1 MKNTM
6 KKLLFLLISGAFCSN
21 FYSQSLK
28 FQECG
33 TDELMKKHYERY
45 PEEKAQDDAFNLKL
59 SKMIKSGKLASKLNN
74 QVYEIPIV
82 VHVVGDG
89 SAVGTTNNK
98 SDADIIAWVN
108 YTNGVFAG
116 NSTSGMSG
124 TSAILPVKFVFATK
138 DPSCNA
144 TNGIN
149 RINASGLPKYV
160 SGGVNNDNT
169 TNAVTAS
176 EITTMG
182 MWDTSKYYNIYVV
195 KKLTSNAGGLNG
207 FAYYPG
213 GSNDYAFMA
222 TSASA
227 VNAQTLAHEFG
238 HALGLRHT
246 HQGYNETT
254 GDCPVNADC
263 TLEGDLVC
271 DTEPMKSLYHSTVP
285 QSCQTGQINPCTSQL
300 YNGGERNVMAYTYCF
315 RNLFTQ
321 GQADRATAQLLQYR
335 QSLINSQVASTATI
349 NNSSTL
355 TNACTPAS
363 ITNPGGYN
371 VGITSVK
378 FGNIN
383 NYSSNY
389 KQAVNNFYENFTG
402 TYCSGISKTT
412 IPQNSATTL
421 TVAPGTNNSHIIK
434 AYIDYNNDG
443 QFSETTELVLNQSG
457 VTTGS
462 FATAQV
468 TPPANAVTNTPLRMR
483 VIGEFNGTAVTAC
496 YTPKYGQVEDYSV
509 IIETQ
514 ALLAVENAGLKNSS
528 VIFKD
533 ENFVSVRSNAKISS
547 VHIYDASGRLLLR
560 KTDIKSSEFKYPVD
574 QKNIIITA
582 TAVLE
587 DGKVITKKLKF

>member
-1 MKNTM
+1 
-6 KKLLFLLISGAFCSN
+6 
-21 FYSQSLK
+21 
-28 FQECG
+28 
-33 TDELMKKHYERY
+33 MKKHYERY
-45 PEEKAQDDAFNLKL
+45 PEEKAQDDAFNLEL

-116 NSTSGMSG
+116 SSASGRSG
-124 TSAILPVKFVFATK
+124 TSSILPVKFVFAVK
-138 DPSCNA
+138 DPTCNA

-149 RINASGLPKYV
+149 RINASNLPKYV

-176 EITTMG
+176 EITAMG

-195 KKLTSNAGGLNG
+195 KKLTSNSGGLNG

-213 GSNDYAFMA
+213 GSKDYAFMA

-254 GDCPVNADC
+254 GDCPSNTDC
-263 TLEGDLVC
+263 TLDGDLVC
-271 DTEPMKSLYHSTVP
+271 DTEPMKSLYHSSVP
-285 QSCQTGQINPCTSQL
+285 HSCQTGQINPCTSQL

-335 QSLINSQVASTATI
+335 QSLINSSVATI
-349 NNSSTL
+349 TNNSAVL
-355 TNACTPAS
+355 ANACTPAS
-363 ITNPGGYN
+363 ITNPGSYN

-378 FGNIN
+378 FGSIN
-383 NYSSNY
+383 NYSSNF
-389 KQAVNNFYENFTG
+389 KQASNNFYENFTG
-402 TYCSGISKTT
+402 TYCYGISKTT
-412 IPQNSATTL
+412 IPQNTATTL
-421 TVAPGTNNSHIIK
+421 TVAPGTNNPHIIK

-443 QFSETTELVLNQSG
+443 QFNESTELVLNQSG
-457 VTTGS
+457 VSSGS
-462 FATAQV
+462 WATAQV
-468 TPPANAVTNTPLRMR
+468 TPPASAVTNTPLRMR
-483 VIGEFNGTAVTAC
+483 VIGEYNGTAVSAC

-514 ALLAVENAGLKNSS
+514 GLLAVENAGVKNPP

-533 ENFVSVRSNAKISS
+533 ENSVSIRSNVKISS
-547 VHIYDASGRLLLR
+547 VHIYDVSGRLLMK
-560 KTDIKSSEFKYPVD
+560 KTDLKSSEFKYPVD
-574 QKNIIITA
+574 EKNIVITITA
-582 TAVLE
+582 ALE
-587 DGKVITKKLKF
+587 NGKIISKKLKF

>member
-1 MKNTM
+1 M
-6 KKLLFLLISGAFCSN
+6 KKLLFLLISGTFCSHI
-21 FYSQSLK
+21 YSQK
-28 FQECG
+28 IEFQECG
-33 TDELMKKHYERY
+33 TDELMKKHYERF

-89 SAVGTTNNK
+89 SAIGTANNK

-116 NSTSGMSG
+116 SSTSGMSG
-124 TSAILPVKFVFATK
+124 TSSVLPVKFVFATK
-138 DPSCNA
+138 DPGCNS

-149 RINASGLPKYV
+149 RINASTLPKYV

-176 EITTMG
+176 EITAMG

-195 KKLTSNAGGLNG
+195 KKLTSNSGGLNG

-222 TSASA
+222 TSAST

-254 GDCPVNADC
+254 GDCPVNNDC
-263 TLEGDLVC
+263 TLDGDLVC
-271 DTEPMKSLYHSTVP
+271 DTEPMKSLYHSSVP
-285 QSCQTGQINPCTSQL
+285 HTCQTGQINPCTNQL
-300 YNGGERNVMAYTYCF
+300 YDGGERNVMAYTYCF

-335 QSLINSQVASTATI
+335 QSLINSKVASPTVIDNTATLA
-349 NNSSTL
+349 T
-355 TNACTPAS
+355 ACTPSS
-363 ITNPGGYN
+363 ITNPGNYN

-378 FGNIN
+378 FGNIS
-383 NYSSNY
+383 NYSNNF
-389 KQAVNNFYENFTG
+389 KQAANNFYENFTG

-412 IPQNSATTL
+412 IPQNTATTL
-421 TVAPGTNNSHIIK
+421 TIAPGTSNAHIIK

-443 QFSETTELVLNQSG
+443 QFNESTELVLNQSG
-457 VTTGS
+457 ISNGS
-462 FATAQV
+462 FATAQI
-468 TPPANAVTNTPLRMR
+468 TPPANAVINTPLRMR
-483 VIGEFNGTAVTAC
+483 VIGEFNGTTVTAC

-509 IIETQ
+509 IIEPQ
-514 ALLAVENAGLKNSS
+514 ELLAIENTGVKNSS
-528 VIFKD
+528 SIFKD
-533 ENFVSVRSNAKISS
+533 ENSVWIRSNVKISS
-547 VHIYDASGRLLLR
+547 LHIYDASGRLLMR
-560 KTDIKSSEFKYPVD
+560 KSDVKSTEFRYPVD
-574 QKNIIITA
+574 QKNLIIA
-582 TAVLE
+582 VTAVLE

>member
-1 MKNTM
+1 M

-21 FYSQSLK
+21 FYSQSLE

-116 NSTSGMSG
+116 STTSGMSG
-124 TSAILPVKFVFATK
+124 TSAMLPVKFVFATK

-149 RINASGLPKYV
+149 RINASSLPKYV

-176 EITTMG
+176 EITAMG
-182 MWDTSKYYNIYVV
+182 IWDTSKYYNIYVV
-195 KKLTSNAGGLNG
+195 KKLTSNSGGLNG

-246 HQGYNETT
+246 HEGYNETT
-254 GDCPVNADC
+254 GDCPVNNDC
-263 TLEGDLVC
+263 TLDGDLVC
-271 DTEPMKSLYHSTVP
+271 DTEPMKSLYHPTVP
-285 QSCQTGQINPCTSQL
+285 QACQTGQINPCTNQL

-321 GQADRATAQLLQYR
+321 GQTDRATAQLLQYR
-335 QSLINSQVASTATI
+335 QSLINSPVASTTTI
-349 NNSSTL
+349 NNSATL
-355 TNACTPAS
+355 TNACTPAT
-363 ITNPGGYN
+363 ITNPGTFN
-371 VGITSVK
+371 IGITSVK
-378 FGNIN
+378 FGSIS

-389 KQAVNNFYENFTG
+389 KQAANNFYENFTG

-421 TVAPGTNNSHIIK
+421 TVAPGTSNSHVIK

-443 QFSETTELVLNQSG
+443 QFNETTELVLNQSG
-457 VTTGS
+457 VTNGS

-468 TPPANAVTNTPLRMR
+468 TPPASAVTNTPLRMR

-514 ALLAVENAGLKNSS
+514 GLLAVENAGLKNSP

-533 ENFVSVRSNAKISS
+533 ENSVSVRSNVKISS
-547 VHIYDASGRLLLR
+547 VHIYDASGRLLMR
-560 KTDIKSSEFKYPVD
+560 KTDVKSSEFKYPVD

-582 TAVLE
+582 TVLLE

>member
-1 MKNTM
+1 M
-6 KKLLFLLISGAFCSN
+6 KKLLFLLISGTFCSN
-21 FYSQSLK
+21 FYSQHLE

-45 PEEKAQDDAFNLKL
+45 PEEKARDDAFNLEL
-59 SKMIKSGKLASKLNN
+59 SKMIKSGKFTSKLNN

-89 SAVGTTNNK
+89 SAIGTANNK
-98 SDADIIAWVN
+98 SDADIIAWIN

-116 NSTSGMSG
+116 SSTSGMSG

-138 DPSCNA
+138 DPNCNV

-176 EITTMG
+176 EITAMG

-195 KKLTSNAGGLNG
+195 KKLTSNSGGLNG

-213 GSNDYAFMA
+213 GSKDYSFMA
-222 TSASA
+222 ASASA
-227 VNAQTLAHEFG
+227 VNAQTLGHEFG

-246 HQGYNETT
+246 HEGYNETT
-254 GDCPVNADC
+254 GDCPVNNDC

-271 DTEPMKSLYHSTVP
+271 DTEPMKSLYHSSVP
-285 QSCQTGQINPCTSQL
+285 HTCQTGQINPCTTQL

-315 RNLFTQ
+315 RDLFTQ
-321 GQADRATAQLLQYR
+321 GQTNRATAQLLQYR
-335 QSLINSQVASTATI
+335 QSLINSPVGSPTTI
-349 NNSSTL
+349 NNNVTL
-355 TNACTPAS
+355 TNACTPAT
-363 ITNPGGYN
+363 ITNPGNYN
-371 VGITSVK
+371 VGITLVK
-378 FGNIN
+378 FRSIN
-383 NYSSNY
+383 NYSTNY
-389 KQAVNNFYENFTG
+389 KQATNNFYENFTG
-402 TYCSGISKTT
+402 TYCLGISKTN
-412 IPQNSATTL
+412 IPQNAATTL
-421 TVAPGTNNSHIIK
+421 TVAPGTNNPHIIK

-443 QFSETTELVLNQSG
+443 QFDESTELVLNQSG
-457 VTTGS
+457 ISNGS
-462 FATAQV
+462 LATAQV
-468 TPPANAVTNTPLRMR
+468 TPPAGAITNTPLRMR
-483 VIGEFNGTAVTAC
+483 VIGEYNGTAVTAC

-509 IIETQ
+509 IIEPQ
-514 ALLAVENAGLKNSS
+514 NVLAIQNTGLKNAP

-533 ENFVSVRSNAKISS
+533 ENSVSVRSNVKISA
-547 VHIYDASGRLLLR
+547 VHIYDAAGRLLMR
-560 KTDIKSSEFKYPVD
+560 KNDIKSSEFKYPVD

>member
-1 MKNTM
+1 M
-6 KKLLFLLISGAFCSN
+6 KKLLFLLISGTFCSHV
-21 FYSQSLK
+21 YSQK
-28 FQECG
+28 IEFQECG
-33 TDELMKKHYERY
+33 TDELMKKHYERF

-74 QVYEIPIV
+74 QIYEIPIV

-89 SAVGTTNNK
+89 SAIGTANNK

-116 NSTSGMSG
+116 SSTSGMSG
-124 TSAILPVKFVFATK
+124 TSSVLPVKFVFATK
-138 DPSCNA
+138 DPGCNS

-149 RINASGLPKYV
+149 RINASTLPKYV

-176 EITTMG
+176 EITAMG

-195 KKLTSNAGGLNG
+195 KKLTSNSGGLNG

-254 GDCPVNADC
+254 GDCPVNNDC
-263 TLEGDLVC
+263 TLDGDLVC
-271 DTEPMKSLYHSTVP
+271 DTEPMKSLYHSSVP
-285 QSCQTGQINPCTSQL
+285 HTCQTGQINPCTNQL
-300 YNGGERNVMAYTYCF
+300 YDGGERNVMAYTYCF

-335 QSLINSQVASTATI
+335 QSLINSKVASATTI
-349 NNSSTL
+349 DNSATL
-355 TNACTPAS
+355 AAACTPSS
-363 ITNPGGYN
+363 ITNPGNYN

-378 FGNIN
+378 FGNIS
-383 NYSSNY
+383 NYSNNF
-389 KQAVNNFYENFTG
+389 KQAANNFYENFTG
-402 TYCSGISKTT
+402 TYCSGISKTN
-412 IPQNSATTL
+412 IPQNTATTL
-421 TVAPGTNNSHIIK
+421 TIAPGTSNAHIIK
-434 AYIDYNNDG
+434 AYIDFNNDG
-443 QFSETTELVLNQSG
+443 QFNESTELVLNQSG
-457 VTTGS
+457 ISNGS
-462 FATAQV
+462 FATAQI
-468 TPPANAVTNTPLRMR
+468 TPPANAVINTPLRMR
-483 VIGEFNGTAVTAC
+483 VIGEFNGTTVTAC

-509 IIETQ
+509 IIEPQ
-514 ALLAVENAGLKNSS
+514 ELLAIENTGVKNSS
-528 VIFKD
+528 SIFKD
-533 ENFVSVRSNAKISS
+533 ENSVWIRSNVKISS
-547 VHIYDASGRLLLR
+547 LHIYDASGRLLMR
-560 KTDIKSSEFKYPVD
+560 KSDVKSTEFRYPVD
-574 QKNIIITA
+574 QKNLIIA
-582 TAVLE
+582 VTAVLE

>member
-1 MKNTM
+1 M
-6 KKLLFLLISGAFCSN
+6 KKLLFLLISGTFCSN
-21 FYSQSLK
+21 FYSQHLE

-33 TDELMKKHYERY
+33 TDELMKKHYARY
-45 PEEKAQDDAFNLKL
+45 PEEKAQDDAFNLEL
-59 SKMIKSGKLASKLNN
+59 SKMIKSGQFTSKLNN

-89 SAVGTTNNK
+89 SAIGTVNNK
-98 SDADIIAWVN
+98 SDADIIAWIN

-116 NSTSGMSG
+116 SSTSGMSG

-138 DPSCNA
+138 DPNCNA

-176 EITTMG
+176 EITAME

-195 KKLTSNAGGLNG
+195 KKLTSNSGGLNG

-213 GSNDYAFMA
+213 GSKDYAFMA

-227 VNAQTLAHEFG
+227 VNAQTLGHEFG

-246 HQGYNETT
+246 HEGYNETT
-254 GDCPVNADC
+254 GDCPVNNDC

-271 DTEPMKSLYHSTVP
+271 DTEPMKSLYHSSVP
-285 QSCQTGQINPCTSQL
+285 HTCQTGQTNPCTNQL

-321 GQADRATAQLLQYR
+321 GQTDRATAQLLQYR
-335 QSLINSQVASTATI
+335 QSLINSLVTSTTTI
-349 NNSSTL
+349 NNSATL
-355 TNACTPAS
+355 TNACTPAT

-371 VGITSVK
+371 IGITSVK
-378 FGNIN
+378 FGSIS
-383 NYSSNY
+383 NYSNNY

-421 TVAPGTNNSHIIK
+421 TVAPGTSNPHVIK

-443 QFSETTELVLNQSG
+443 QFDESTELVLNQSG
-457 VTTGS
+457 ISNGS
-462 FATAQV
+462 LATAQV
-468 TPPANAVTNTPLRMR
+468 TPPASAITNTPLRMR
-483 VIGEFNGTAVTAC
+483 VIGEYNGTAVTAC

-509 IIETQ
+509 IIEPQ
-514 ALLAVENAGLKNSS
+514 NVLAIENAGLKNAP

-533 ENFVSVRSNAKISS
+533 ENSVSVRSNVKISS
-547 VHIYDASGRLLLR
+547 VHIYDAAGRLLMR
-560 KTDIKSSEFKYPVD
+560 KNDIKSSEFKYPVD

-587 DGKVITKKLKF
+587 DGIVITKKLKF